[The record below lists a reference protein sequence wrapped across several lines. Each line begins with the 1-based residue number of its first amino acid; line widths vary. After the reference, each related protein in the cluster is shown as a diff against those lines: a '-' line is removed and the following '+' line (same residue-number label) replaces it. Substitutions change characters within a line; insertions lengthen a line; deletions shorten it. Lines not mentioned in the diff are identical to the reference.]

1 MIKLI
6 ALVLCSLSYGNG
18 AGQMTGRAMD
28 PLAFTFGEH
37 TLPGAIQVD
46 EPVAFH
52 TDSPYGFEWIAPDAI
67 FGLPS
72 SPGLQSDQPI
82 VFAIRSGEG
91 NFRVTAHFAGCADAT
106 GITIKAESRR
116 LMIHQP
122 DLTCPQGDTF
132 ELSFVTN
139 VRTPALAQGGAV
151 AIKPREVG
159 TWHWDDAL
167 QLEFHSPFPVLSV
180 RVQRVD
186 AIPVLYLLGDST
198 VTDQTTEPW
207 IGWGQMLPRFF
218 APTLSISNH
227 AESGE
232 SLRLFREGR
241 RFEKIMDTLKPG
253 DFVMIQFGHNDMKE
267 SGPGI
272 GAMTS
277 YASDLRTVIRH
288 IRGAGAE
295 PILVTSMKR
304 RRFDEQGRQFATL
317 LEYPI
322 AVRRVAAEL
331 DVPLVDLNWMS
342 GVFYS
347 ALGPEGSKSAFV
359 HYPAH
364 TFPGQ
369 DRDLRDDTH
378 FNAYGGDELASYV
391 IEVIRTACPSLAVHL
406 HQNLPAYDPSSPR
419 AHADLRVPSSP
430 RASLH
435 KPDGD

>member
-1 MIKLI
+1 
-6 ALVLCSLSYGNG
+6 
-18 AGQMTGRAMD
+18 
-28 PLAFTFGEH
+28 
-37 TLPGAIQVD
+37 
-46 EPVAFH
+46 
-52 TDSPYGFEWIAPDAI
+52 
-67 FGLPS
+67 
-72 SPGLQSDQPI
+72 
-82 VFAIRSGEG
+82 
-91 NFRVTAHFAGCADAT
+91 
-106 GITIKAESRR
+106 
-116 LMIHQP
+116 
-122 DLTCPQGDTF
+122 
-132 ELSFVTN
+132 
-139 VRTPALAQGGAV
+139 VRTPALAQGGQV

-167 QLEFHSPFPVLSV
+167 QLEIHSPFPLLSLHIE
-180 RVQRVD
+180 RVD
-186 AIPVLYLLGDST
+186 TIPVLYLMGDST

-207 IGWGQMLPRFF
+207 IGWGQMLPRYF
-218 APTLSISNH
+218 APTLSIANH

-232 SLRLFREGR
+232 SLRLFREGQ
-241 RFEKIMDTLKPG
+241 RFEKVMDTLKPG

-277 YASDLRTVIRH
+277 YADDLRYYIRH

-304 RRFDEQGRQFATL
+304 RRFDEQGRQFPSL
-317 LEYPI
+317 GEYPI

-331 DVPLVDLNWMS
+331 AVPVIDLNWMS

-369 DRDLRDDTH
+369 DRELRDDTH

-391 IEVIRTACPSLAVHL
+391 AEAIRTTCPVLATHL
-406 HQNLPAYDPSSPR
+406 RKDLPHYDPSAPR
-419 AHADLRVPSSP
+419 ALASLRVPASP
-430 RASLH
+430 RASVQ